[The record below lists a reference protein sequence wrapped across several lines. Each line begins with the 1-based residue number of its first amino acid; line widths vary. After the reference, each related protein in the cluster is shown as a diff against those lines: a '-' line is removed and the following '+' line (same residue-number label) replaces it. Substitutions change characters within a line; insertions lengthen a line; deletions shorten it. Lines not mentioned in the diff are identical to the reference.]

1 MTINPDLER
10 ELALVVERESLA
22 VAVRVLGLLYAEV
35 VRLDQQ
41 LTQTDANLVGLVA
54 HLEPV
59 LDKVV
64 GGLDRSLAID
74 RDILT
79 AISTI
84 RADLDCLGVM
94 HKDARPGHGYATM
107 AGEHSAPSE
116 RAKE

>member
-22 VAVRVLGLLYAEV
+22 VAVRVLRLLYAEV
-35 VRLDQQ
+35 VRLDTE
-41 LTQTDANLVGLVA
+41 LSQTKRNLEGLVA

-79 AISTI
+79 AITTI